1 MPLTESLGVITIVLN
16 HFNTQSLII
25 KAMTHRCPDL
35 VQESNSALLCK
46 MTESPLIASMHLEEF
61 LTFYSGLQQL
71 KLFEGVFLWTV
82 FFSLI
87 FSLCVKSTQTYKSFK
102 HKSQG
107 MLLLYVLTW
116 QKKKQIKILSLISL
130 YL

>member
-1 MPLTESLGVITIVLN
+1 
-16 HFNTQSLII
+16 
-25 KAMTHRCPDL
+25 
-35 VQESNSALLCK
+35 

-87 FSLCVKSTQTYKSFK
+87 FRLKISEKKTHRLCVKSTQTYKSFK

-116 QKKKQIKILSLISL
+116 QKKKKLKF